1 MIEYKNT
8 EFKVFGKES
17 SSMIEKIQ
25 VERQEVVYVSFL
37 IHFLQDTIY

>member
-8 EFKVFGKES
+8 EFNVFGKES
-17 SSMIEKIQ
+17 ASVIEEIQ
-25 VERQEVVYVSFL
+25 VEGEEVWYVGFL